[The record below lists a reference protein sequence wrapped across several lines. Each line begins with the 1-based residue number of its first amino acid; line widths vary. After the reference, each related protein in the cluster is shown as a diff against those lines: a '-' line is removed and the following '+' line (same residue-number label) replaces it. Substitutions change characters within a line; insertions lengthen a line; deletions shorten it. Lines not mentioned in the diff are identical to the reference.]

1 MRWKKTLQL
10 AEVHCEGEIGKVIT
24 GGVLGIPGAT
34 MLDKMNHINRVD
46 DSLRRLVTLEPR
58 GCLQMSVNLLLPPT
72 RPEAH
77 AGFIVLQADKAHPMS
92 GSNCI
97 CWSWACCRCT
107 NRKPPSCS
115 TPRPAWSPPA
125 HAAPTGAA

>member
-46 DSLRRLVTLEPR
+46 DSLRRLVTL
-58 GCLQMSVNLLLPPT
+58 S
-72 RPEAH
+72 H
-77 AGFIVLQADKAHPMS
+77 AAA
-92 GSNCI
+92 
-97 CWSWACCRCT
+97 CRC
-107 NRKPPSCS
+107 R
-115 TPRPAWSPPA
+115 
-125 HAAPTGAA
+125 